1 MENMNT
7 TVEKRYEQAIYRKIQ
22 MTIKYMKWYSTP
34 LIVKEMQTETIK
46 YSISPGMSMV

>member
-1 MENMNT
+1 MESMNT

-34 LIVKEMQTETIK
+34 LIVKEL
-46 YSISPGMSMV
+46 